1 MVFGI
6 QEVQLLGIS
15 VIRLDI
21 QRNWRSSGHTVA
33 FLRELTCLMNC
44 MDCNIMFI
52 DIRYQLR
59 ETMNL
64 LLCAKPDTCDV
75 AVKLVPQLE
84 DQ

>member
-1 MVFGI
+1 
-6 QEVQLLGIS
+6 
-15 VIRLDI
+15 
-21 QRNWRSSGHTVA
+21 
-33 FLRELTCLMNC
+33 MNCMDC

-84 DQ
+84 AQ